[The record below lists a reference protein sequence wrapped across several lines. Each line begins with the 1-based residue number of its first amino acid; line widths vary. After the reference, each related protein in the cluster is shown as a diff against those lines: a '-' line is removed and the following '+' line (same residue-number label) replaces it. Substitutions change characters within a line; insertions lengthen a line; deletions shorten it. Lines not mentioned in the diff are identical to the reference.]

1 MRLNKSLSS
10 IKETFRDRNE
20 EYKFPIYL
28 PKENDNGDTEYKLK
42 LINITDE
49 KKFKLASQMKYRIEQ
64 GNGISYYIIGV
75 NDSGNL
81 IGITIKEFIETWQNL
96 YNVSRN
102 LGYDFKLYAIKKSNN
117 LYLAKFIIKE

>member
-1 MRLNKSLSS
+1 
-10 IKETFRDRNE
+10 
-20 EYKFPIYL
+20 
-28 PKENDNGDTEYKLK
+28 
-42 LINITDE
+42 
-49 KKFKLASQMKYRIEQ
+49 MKYRIEQ